1 MINKFNGAQKKY
13 FSDVETILS
22 SSIFLDDRFLEEAS
36 SIEIEKNYVTPELHN
51 YGDEVNKYLLNSYGH
66 RSIEFKNVPLI
77 TAGCSMTFG
86 VGVPYDGIWST
97 ILSDKLKM
105 NHVNLAIPGW
115 SIEAIVDNLF
125 KYFYKYGNPEKLAV
139 LFPDY
144 NRTVLTSYKGF
155 SEVQP
160 HDVEEPKVKIIKA
173 ILMDE
178 SANEKVKYSKK
189 PHNLLNF
196 LTPEYAL
203 YKSLTAINRLVIY
216 CKNSNIDFAWSTWD
230 YETDALL
237 KICREVWNQQIWDG
251 YVSVDLGNDL
261 HSRGCHEEYSK
272 KYKENFYDG
281 LDKSSL
287 NLTSHP
293 GVHQHIHYADE
304 LTRKLKN

>member
-1 MINKFNGAQKKY
+1 MNNEFNKISKKY
-13 FSDVETILS
+13 FDGLETILS
-22 SSIFLDDRFLEEAS
+22 DSVFLDERFLKEAS
-36 SIEIEKNYVTPELHN
+36 SIEIEKNFVRPELKN

-86 VGVPYDGIWST
+86 VGVSYDGIWST
-97 ILSDKLKM
+97 ILARKLKLE
-105 NHVNLAIPGW
+105 HVNLAVPGW

-125 KYFYKYGNPEKLAV
+125 KYFCKYGNPKKLAV

-144 NRTVLTSYKGF
+144 NRTILTSYKGF
-155 SEVQP
+155 SEVEP
-160 HDVEEPKVKIIKA
+160 HDFEEPKVKIIKA

-203 YKSLTAINRLVIY
+203 YKSLTAINRLVTY
-216 CKNSNIDFAWSTWD
+216 CKNSDIDFVWSTWD
-230 YETDALL
+230 YETDALI
-237 KICREVWNQQIWDG
+237 KICKEAWNKKLWDS

-261 HSRGCHEEYSK
+261 HSRMCHREYLDI
-272 KYKENFYDG
+272 YKENFYDG

-293 GVHQHIHYADE
+293 GVHQHLHYADE
-304 LTRKLKN
+304 LSKPLKI